1 MSRYVIGRLEPDH
14 RSGCIY
20 WSGSVTIDPLPGAGA
35 TMLIGEAVGR
45 HSVLVVDDADVAHGL
60 ALWLNTSPALK
71 RPVGAPLWR
80 AMPLPDG
87 FGRAA

>member
-1 MSRYVIGRLEPDH
+1 MYVIGRLEPDH

-20 WSGSVTIDPLPGAGA
+20 WSGSVTVDPGPADTA
-35 TMLIGEAVGR
+35 TMLIGEAVNK
-45 HSVLVVDDADVAHGL
+45 HSVLVLGDADVAAGL

-71 RPVGAPLWR
+71 RHPGASLWR
-80 AMPLPDG
+80 AMPLPTE